1 MSNHTKKIFRIQI
14 MYSTD
19 FSDSSPDHLGTPT
32 TLQVEPTGN
41 DKMKKTDS
49 TQVASCCETEERLN
63 GCLCRISEVH

>member
-1 MSNHTKKIFRIQI
+1 MSNYTKKIFRIQI

-32 TLQVEPTGN
+32 TLQDEPTGN

-49 TQVASCCETEERLN
+49 TQVASCC
-63 GCLCRISEVH
+63 